1 MMAGT
6 WATVPSLSG
15 VAAADSRLRWSEF
28 TFFRASSQL
37 GSSSGEAGAL
47 PGRPPRGKWRG
58 GGVLAIGEA
67 GKGGGSMA
75 AAATGESS
83 TATGGYR
90 ARAAQQWAS
99 IRDRDF
105 LNDRGDQVKS
115 KSAAAE
121 GQFYEQRNW
130 GPA

>member
-58 GGVLAIGEA
+58 GGVLAMGEA

-75 AAATGESS
+75 AAAPGESS
-83 TATGGYR
+83 TYCYRGGYYLR
-90 ARAAQQWAS
+90 NS
-99 IRDRDF
+99 RDRF
-105 LNDRGDQVKS
+105 ERGDQNRHTS
-115 KSAAAE
+115 
-121 GQFYEQRNW
+121 
-130 GPA
+130 